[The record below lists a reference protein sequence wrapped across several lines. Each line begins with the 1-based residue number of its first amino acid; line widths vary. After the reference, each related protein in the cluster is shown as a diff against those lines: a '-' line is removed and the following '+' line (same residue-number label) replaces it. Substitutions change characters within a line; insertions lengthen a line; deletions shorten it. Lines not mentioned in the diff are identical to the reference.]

1 MYDKFFEQ
9 AQTAMKPMT
18 ELMTY
23 NAKIMEE
30 VAEKQKTFVKDMIED
45 SMSYAKDMSS
55 QKDYSGVY
63 QTQKSFLEGVQAKWI
78 AASTEAYEMMTAN
91 QEKYSEVFK
100 SAVTVQ

>member
-23 NAKIMEE
+23 NAKVMEE
-30 VAEKQKTFVKDMIED
+30 VAEKQKAFVKDMIED
-45 SMSYAKDMSS
+45 GMSYAKELSS

-63 QTQKSFLEGVQAKWI
+63 QAQKTYLEGLQAKWV
-78 AASTEAYEMMTAN
+78 AASTDAYEMMTST
-91 QEKYSEVFK
+91 QEKMSEVLK
-100 SAVTVQ
+100 SAITVQ